1 MSTLRMAEILGALS
15 LATDLANGQPS
26 EHCLRCAIL
35 ATRLARDELH
45 AVQQDVYW
53 TALLRYVGCNGFA
66 VEEAG
71 YAAGDDIGLRASF
84 MRADLGRPSE
94 FIGAVLRDVG
104 RGAPL
109 VQRMRGVTRLLTTPT
124 VALAHAQAQCDAGVH
139 CAHKLG
145 MGSGVIAALA
155 QADERYDGHGQ
166 PAGKHGEDLSLAIRY
181 VEAARVAVTFHG
193 IGGVA
198 AARAELQRR
207 AEGHVDPRIVGRF
220 DSAAEA
226 LCAALSQSSVW
237 DEFLAAE
244 PGCWLLDEDS
254 IAPLFEVF
262 ALFAD
267 LKSGYLTGHSHGVAA
282 LAEAAARLQG
292 LPPDETAVLARAALL
307 HDLGRVSVPTG
318 VWDKPGPLSAAE
330 WERVRLHSYYTDR
343 VLRRS
348 PLLARYADVASRAHE
363 RLDGSG
369 YHRGESAAATDRMA
383 RLLAAADTYR
393 ACTEDRAHR
402 PALPADAARR
412 ELLQGAAQGRL
423 CRHAVDAVLA
433 AGGQQHAPRRSAPAG
448 EALSARELDVL
459 RLLVR
464 GLTNKQIAKALAI
477 SPRTVQHHTLHIYS
491 KTGMTSRA
499 GAALYAVQHALL
511 P

>member
-1 MSTLRMAEILGALS
+1 MSTLRIAEILGALS

-35 ATRLARDELH
+35 ATRLARDEPH
-45 AVQQDVYW
+45 AIQQDVFW

-94 FIGAVLRDVG
+94 FIAAVLRDVG

-109 VQRMRGVTRLLTTPT
+109 VQRVRGVTRLLTTPT
-124 VALAHAQAQCDAGVH
+124 AALAHARAQCDAGVH
-139 CAHKLG
+139 CARKLG
-145 MGSGVIAALA
+145 MSSTVIAALA
-155 QADERYDGHGQ
+155 EADERYDGRGQ
-166 PAGKHGEDLSLAIRY
+166 PEGRRGTELSLAIRY
-181 VEAARVAVTFHG
+181 VEVARVAALFHG
-193 IGGVA
+193 IGGIA

-207 AEGHVDPRIVGRF
+207 AAGHVDPQIVSRF
-220 DSAAEA
+220 DSDCDA
-226 LCAALSQSSVW
+226 LCAGLSQSSVW
-237 DEFLAAE
+237 DEFLAVE

-254 IAPLFEVF
+254 VAPLFEAF

-267 LKSGYLTGHSHGVAA
+267 LKSGYLTGHSSGVAA
-282 LAEAAARLQG
+282 LAEAAARSQG
-292 LPPDETAVLARAALL
+292 LPADETAVLARAALL

-348 PLLARYADVASRAHE
+348 PVLARYADVAGRDHE

-369 YHRGESAAATDRMA
+369 YPRGESAAAADHMT
-383 RLLAAADTYR
+383 RLLAAADMYR
-393 ACTEDRAHR
+393 ACTEDRAYR
-402 PALPADAARR
+402 PALSADAARR
-412 ELLQGAAQGRL
+412 ELQDGVAQGRL
-423 CRHAVDAVLA
+423 CRRAVDAVLVA
-433 AGGQQHAPRRSAPAG
+433 AGQHAPRRAMPTS
-448 EALSARELDVL
+448 ESLSARELEVL

-477 SPRTVQHHTLHIYS
+477 SPRTVQHHTVHIYG
-491 KTGMTSRA
+491 KTGVASRA
-499 GAALYAVQHALL
+499 GAALYAVQHGLL